1 MFPVIG
7 SGGFIT
13 APVITNKGE
22 PIYDPI
28 VLQETNLGKNL
39 YLLLQETVEQTPFT
53 RTYNFYVLS
62 QVQMVQISSK
72 ILQAVDLWTRKLF
85 NGC

>member
-28 VLQETNLGKNL
+28 VLQETNLGW
-39 YLLLQETVEQTPFT
+39 YFLLTKKVELQFLLE
-53 RTYNFYVLS
+53 
-62 QVQMVQISSK
+62 
-72 ILQAVDLWTRKLF
+72 LF
-85 NGC
+85 L

>member
-1 MFPVIG
+1 MKDPLYLALSLLYIFFFEVWIFPFRLQYASWKEECKQMFPVIG

-28 VLQETNLGKNL
+28 VLQETNLGKSL
-39 YLLLQETVEQTPFT
+39 YLLL
-53 RTYNFYVLS
+53 
-62 QVQMVQISSK
+62 
-72 ILQAVDLWTRKLF
+72 
-85 NGC
+85 